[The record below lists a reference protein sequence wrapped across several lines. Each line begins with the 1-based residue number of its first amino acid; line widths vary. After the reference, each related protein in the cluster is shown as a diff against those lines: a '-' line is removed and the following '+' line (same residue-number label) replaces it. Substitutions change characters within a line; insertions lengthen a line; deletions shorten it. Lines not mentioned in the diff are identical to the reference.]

1 MNREAEGLP
10 GPGRKLASAI
20 ERAPWLPAVAIDIA
34 PGTDHYLYR
43 ASGPSTH

>member
-10 GPGRKLASAI
+10 GPVRKLASTI
-20 ERAPWLPAVAIDIA
+20 ERAPWLSAVAIDIA
-34 PGTDHYLYR
+34 PGTDHYPYR